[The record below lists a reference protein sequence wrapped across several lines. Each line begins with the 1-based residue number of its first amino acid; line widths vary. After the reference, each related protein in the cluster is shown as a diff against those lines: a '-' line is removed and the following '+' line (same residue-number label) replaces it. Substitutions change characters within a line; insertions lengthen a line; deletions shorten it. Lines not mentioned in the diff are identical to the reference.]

1 MEEAK
6 RKRLEQAGWKSG
18 TVSEFLELTPEEIV
32 LVEIKLALSRYLKER
47 RRDTMTQLELAKKI
61 HSSQPRIAKAEEG
74 EVSIELMIRAM
85 LATGVTPQEIGQIIA
100 QVE

>member
-47 RRDTMTQLELAKKI
+47 RRDTMTQLVVCQAKDC
-61 HSSQPRIAKAEEG
+61 EFEG
-74 EVSIELMIRAM
+74 K
-85 LATGVTPQEIGQIIA
+85 
-100 QVE
+100 